1 MTFKGFDK
9 DFNITDK
16 VAVVTGAASGI
27 GKAMAELFSEKG
39 AYVVLLDIK
48 EDVKDVAAQIN
59 PSRTLALQV
68 DITKKENIEKV
79 VAEIKKVYPKI
90 DILAN
95 SAGVAL
101 LEKAEDLPEEYWDKT
116 MELNLKGSFLMAQII
131 GREMIATGGGKIVN
145 MASQASVIAL
155 DKHVAYCA
163 SKAAIVSMTQV
174 LAMEWAPYN
183 INVNAISPTV
193 ILTELGKK
201 AWAGQVGEDM
211 KKLIPAG
218 RFGYPEEVAACALFL
233 VSDAASLITGENLI
247 IDGGYTIKYSI
258 QL

>member
-59 PSRTLALQV
+59 SSRTLALQV

-218 RFGYPEEVAACALFL
+218 KFGYPEEVAACALFL

-247 IDGGYTIKYSI
+247 IDGGYTIK
-258 QL
+258 

>member
-48 EDVKDVAAQIN
+48 EEVKDIAAKIN

-68 DITKKENIEKV
+68 DITKKENIEKT

-131 GREMIATGGGKIVN
+131 GREMMATGGGKIVN

-247 IDGGYTIKYSI
+247 IDGGYTIK
-258 QL
+258 

>member
-48 EDVKDVAAQIN
+48 EDVKDVAAKIN

-145 MASQASVIAL
+145 MASQASVIVL

-247 IDGGYTIKYSI
+247 IDGGYTIK
-258 QL
+258 

>member
-39 AYVVLLDIK
+39 AFVVLLDIK
-48 EDVKDVAAQIN
+48 EDVKDVAAKIN

-247 IDGGYTIKYSI
+247 IDGGYTIK
-258 QL
+258 

>member
-48 EDVKDVAAQIN
+48 EDVKDVAAKIN

-68 DITKKENIEKV
+68 DITKKENIKKV

-247 IDGGYTIKYSI
+247 IDGGYTIK
-258 QL
+258 

>member
-48 EDVKDVAAQIN
+48 EDVKDVAAKIN

-211 KKLIPAG
+211 KKLIPAR

-247 IDGGYTIKYSI
+247 IDGGYTIK
-258 QL
+258 

>member
-48 EDVKDVAAQIN
+48 EDVKDVAAKIN

-218 RFGYPEEVAACALFL
+218 RFGYPEEVATCALFL

-247 IDGGYTIKYSI
+247 IDGGYTIK
-258 QL
+258 

>member
-1 MTFKGFDK
+1 MTFNGFDK

-48 EDVKDVAAQIN
+48 EDVKDVAAKIN

-247 IDGGYTIKYSI
+247 IDGGYTIK
-258 QL
+258 

>member
-48 EDVKDVAAQIN
+48 EDVKDVAAKIN

-79 VAEIKKVYPKI
+79 VAEIKKVYLKI

-247 IDGGYTIKYSI
+247 IDGGYTIK
-258 QL
+258 

>member
-48 EDVKDVAAQIN
+48 EDVKDVAAKIN

-95 SAGVAL
+95 SGGVAL

-211 KKLIPAG
+211 KKLIRPG
-218 RFGYPEEVAACALFL
+218 DL
-233 VSDAASLITGENLI
+233 V
-247 IDGGYTIKYSI
+247 I
-258 QL
+258 QKKLPHAPSF

>member
-48 EDVKDVAAQIN
+48 EDVKDVAAKIN

-131 GREMIATGGGKIVN
+131 GREMIETGGGKIVN

-247 IDGGYTIKYSI
+247 IDGGYTIK
-258 QL
+258 

>member
-1 MTFKGFDK
+1 MKMTFKGFDK

-48 EDVKDVAAQIN
+48 EDVKDVAAKIN

-68 DITKKENIEKV
+68 DITKKENIENA

-247 IDGGYTIKYSI
+247 IDGGYTIK
-258 QL
+258 

>member
-1 MTFKGFDK
+1 MTFRGFDK

-48 EDVKDVAAQIN
+48 EEVKDIAAKIN

-68 DITKKENIEKV
+68 DITKKENIENT
-79 VAEIKKVYPKI
+79 VAEIKKVYSKI

-247 IDGGYTIKYSI
+247 IDGGYTIK
-258 QL
+258 

>member
-1 MTFKGFDK
+1 MKMTFKGFDK

-48 EDVKDVAAQIN
+48 EDVKDIAANIN

-68 DITKKENIEKV
+68 DITKKENIENT

-247 IDGGYTIKYSI
+247 IDGGYTIK
-258 QL
+258 

>member
-1 MTFKGFDK
+1 MKMTFRGFDK

-48 EDVKDVAAQIN
+48 EEVKDIAAKIN

-68 DITKKENIEKV
+68 DITKKENIENT
-79 VAEIKKVYPKI
+79 VAEIKKVYSKI

-247 IDGGYTIKYSI
+247 IDGGYTIK
-258 QL
+258 

>member
-9 DFNITDK
+9 DFSITDK

-48 EDVKDVAAQIN
+48 EDVKDVAAKIN

-247 IDGGYTIKYSI
+247 IDGGYTIK
-258 QL
+258 

>member
-1 MTFKGFDK
+1 MKMTFKGFDK

-48 EDVKDVAAQIN
+48 EDVKDIAANIN

-68 DITKKENIEKV
+68 DITKKENIEKT

-145 MASQASVIAL
+145 MASQVSVIAL

-247 IDGGYTIKYSI
+247 IDGGYTIK
-258 QL
+258 

>member
-48 EDVKDVAAQIN
+48 EDVKDVAAKIN

-131 GREMIATGGGKIVN
+131 GREMIATGGGKNVN

-247 IDGGYTIKYSI
+247 IDGGYTIK
-258 QL
+258 

>member
-48 EDVKDVAAQIN
+48 EEVKDIAAKIN

-68 DITKKENIEKV
+68 DITKKENIEKT

-211 KKLIPAG
+211 KKLIPVG

-247 IDGGYTIKYSI
+247 IDGGYTIK
-258 QL
+258 

>member
-48 EDVKDVAAQIN
+48 EDVKDVAAKIN

-68 DITKKENIEKV
+68 DITKKENIENA

-218 RFGYPEEVAACALFL
+218 RFGYPEEVAVCALFL

-247 IDGGYTIKYSI
+247 IDGGYTIK
-258 QL
+258 

>member
-48 EDVKDVAAQIN
+48 EDVKDVAAKIN

-95 SAGVAL
+95 SAGVSL

-247 IDGGYTIKYSI
+247 IDGGYTIK
-258 QL
+258 

>member
-48 EDVKDVAAQIN
+48 EDVKDVAAKIN

-155 DKHVAYCA
+155 DKH
-163 SKAAIVSMTQV
+163 
-174 LAMEWAPYN
+174 L
-183 INVNAISPTV
+183 PTALV
-193 ILTELGKK
+193 K
-201 AWAGQVGEDM
+201 Q
-211 KKLIPAG
+211 
-218 RFGYPEEVAACALFL
+218 RLFL
-233 VSDAASLITGENLI
+233 
-247 IDGGYTIKYSI
+247 
-258 QL
+258 

>member
-1 MTFKGFDK
+1 MTFNGFDK

-48 EDVKDVAAQIN
+48 EDVKDVAAKIN

-101 LEKAEDLPEEYWDKT
+101 FEKAEDLPEEYWDKT

-247 IDGGYTIKYSI
+247 IDGGYTIK
-258 QL
+258 

>member
-1 MTFKGFDK
+1 MKMTFKGFDK

-16 VAVVTGAASGI
+16 VAVVTGAASGV

-48 EDVKDVAAQIN
+48 EDVKDIAANIN

-68 DITKKENIEKV
+68 DITKKENIEKT

-247 IDGGYTIKYSI
+247 IDGGYTIK
-258 QL
+258 

>member
-1 MTFKGFDK
+1 M
-9 DFNITDK
+9 
-16 VAVVTGAASGI
+16 VTGAASGI

-48 EDVKDVAAQIN
+48 EDVKDVAAKIN

-201 AWAGQVGEDM
+201 LGQV
-211 KKLIPAG
+211 KSAK
-218 RFGYPEEVAACALFL
+218 
-233 VSDAASLITGENLI
+233 T
-247 IDGGYTIKYSI
+247 
-258 QL
+258 

>member
-1 MTFKGFDK
+1 MKMTFKGFDK

-48 EDVKDVAAQIN
+48 EEVKDVAAKIN

-68 DITKKENIEKV
+68 DITKKENIEKT

-247 IDGGYTIKYSI
+247 IDGGYTIK
-258 QL
+258 

>member
-48 EDVKDVAAQIN
+48 EDVKDVAAKIN

-131 GREMIATGGGKIVN
+131 GREMIATGAEKSLIWPLKLL
-145 MASQASVIAL
+145 SSHL
-155 DKHVAYCA
+155 
-163 SKAAIVSMTQV
+163 
-174 LAMEWAPYN
+174 
-183 INVNAISPTV
+183 INTLPTV
-193 ILTELGKK
+193 LVK
-201 AWAGQVGEDM
+201 Q
-211 KKLIPAG
+211 
-218 RFGYPEEVAACALFL
+218 RLFL
-233 VSDAASLITGENLI
+233 
-247 IDGGYTIKYSI
+247 
-258 QL
+258 

>member
-27 GKAMAELFSEKG
+27 GKAMAELFFEKG

-247 IDGGYTIKYSI
+247 IDGGYTIK
-258 QL
+258 

>member
-48 EDVKDVAAQIN
+48 EEVKDIAAKIN

-68 DITKKENIEKV
+68 DITKKENIEKT

-183 INVNAISPTV
+183 INVNAISPIV

-247 IDGGYTIKYSI
+247 IDGGYTIK
-258 QL
+258 

>member
-48 EDVKDVAAQIN
+48 EDVKDVAAKIN

-201 AWAGQVGEDM
+201 AWTGQVGEDM

-247 IDGGYTIKYSI
+247 IDGGYTIK
-258 QL
+258 

>member
-48 EDVKDVAAQIN
+48 EDVKDIAAKIN

-68 DITKKENIEKV
+68 DITKKENIEKT

-131 GREMIATGGGKIVN
+131 GREMMATGGGKIVN

-247 IDGGYTIKYSI
+247 IDGGYTIK
-258 QL
+258 

>member
-48 EDVKDVAAQIN
+48 EDVKDVAAKIN

-68 DITKKENIEKV
+68 DITKKENIERV

-247 IDGGYTIKYSI
+247 IDGGYTIK
-258 QL
+258 

>member
-1 MTFKGFDK
+1 
-9 DFNITDK
+9 
-16 VAVVTGAASGI
+16 
-27 GKAMAELFSEKG
+27 
-39 AYVVLLDIK
+39 
-48 EDVKDVAAQIN
+48 
-59 PSRTLALQV
+59 
-68 DITKKENIEKV
+68 
-79 VAEIKKVYPKI
+79 
-90 DILAN
+90 
-95 SAGVAL
+95 
-101 LEKAEDLPEEYWDKT
+101 

-218 RFGYPEEVAACALFL
+218 RFGYPEEVAACALF
-233 VSDAASLITGENLI
+233 
-247 IDGGYTIKYSI
+247 
-258 QL
+258 

>member
-1 MTFKGFDK
+1 MKMTFRGFDK

-48 EDVKDVAAQIN
+48 EEVKDIAAKIN

-68 DITKKENIEKV
+68 DITKKENIENT

-247 IDGGYTIKYSI
+247 IDGGYTIK
-258 QL
+258 

>member
-27 GKAMAELFSEKG
+27 GKAMAKLFSEKG

-48 EDVKDVAAQIN
+48 EDVKDVAAKIN

-247 IDGGYTIKYSI
+247 IDGGYTIK
-258 QL
+258 